1 MRVIR
6 ANKGFT
12 LLELLLV
19 LVILAALTYMVVP
32 RFTGR
37 SRDARIAT
45 ARADVLLNL
54 ATALDL
60 YEMDNGRYPTTE
72 QGLEAL
78 IRRPAREPAPLNW
91 NGPYL
96 KRPVY
101 PADPW
106 GNRYVYRC
114 PPRISD
120 VDYELLSLGPDGLE
134 DTGDDIV
141 SWEL

>member
-1 MRVIR
+1 MRV
-6 ANKGFT
+6 NKGFT

-45 ARADVLLNL
+45 ARADILLNL

-60 YEMDNGRYPTTE
+60 YEMDNGRFPTTE

-78 IRRPAREPAPLNW
+78 IRCPSTEPAVLNW
-91 NGPYL
+91 NGPYV
-96 KRPVY
+96 KRPNY
-101 PADPW
+101 PTDPW
-106 GNRYVYRC
+106 GNGYGYRC
-114 PPRISD
+114 PPTVSD
-120 VDYELLSLGPDGLE
+120 VDYELRSYGPDGLE
-134 DTGDDIV
+134 NTDDDIV
-141 SWEL
+141 NWEP